1 MNSVSTIYDNPW
13 SKILSKA
20 DGILRGG
27 FKYSAYENNFKKKR
41 SKLASTQSLSQKKN
55 LQFNTMVQTN
65 HNKRKVWSKKVDEKR
80 KEMEDSLVE
89 LEDVLS
95 DEEEQKVP
103 VEMHSRK

>member
-27 FKYSAYENNFKKKR
+27 FKYSAYENSFKKKR